1 MFHSLWSLISQ
12 TADTVAVNGVGV
24 AFAIAGAVTA
34 SALAGIGSSI
44 GINFPGKAAPGVLRE
59 DPEKFGNL
67 FLLVVLPGTQGFYGL
82 IIALLA
88 LPKIAAVTS
97 MIMGVQIFLA
107 CLPIAITGLISAIY
121 QGKVCLAG
129 VHLVAKRPDQA
140 MKGVIYAAMVE
151 TYAVLGLL
159 TSFLLLTSIK

>member
-1 MFHSLWSLISQ
+1 MTGFINLAMSVAAQ
-12 TADTVAVNGVGV
+12 TAVNGVGM
-24 AFAIAGAVTA
+24 AFAIAGAVLA
-34 SALAGIGSSI
+34 SAMAGVGSAI
-44 GINFPGKAAPGVLRE
+44 GINFPGSAAAAVLRE
-59 DPEKFGNL
+59 DPDKFGNL

-88 LPKIAAVTS
+88 LPKIGAVS
-97 MIMGVQIFLA
+97 SVMQGVQILIA
-107 CLPIAITGLISAIY
+107 CLPIAITGLVSAIY

-129 VHLVAKRPDQA
+129 VHLVSKRADQA